1 VDSVFAAD
9 LYTLSSAAPVGALSY
24 TIFLRLSRMP
34 AIGAFLHKK
43 TSKSLLGQNNPS
55 ER

>member
-1 VDSVFAAD
+1 
-9 LYTLSSAAPVGALSY
+9 
-24 TIFLRLSRMP
+24 MP